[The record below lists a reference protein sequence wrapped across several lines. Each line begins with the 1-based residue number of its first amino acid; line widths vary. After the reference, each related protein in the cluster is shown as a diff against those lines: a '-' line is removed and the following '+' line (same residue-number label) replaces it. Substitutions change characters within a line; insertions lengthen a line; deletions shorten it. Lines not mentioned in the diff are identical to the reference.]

1 MSLRYLLDTN
11 VLSELTRPAPSR
23 KLLSR
28 VHRHQQALCTAAPV
42 WHELLFGVGRL
53 AAGTRRA
60 TLEAFVAGLARSGL
74 RVLPY
79 DAPAAE
85 WHANARARLAAS
97 GQVPPFVDGQI
108 ASIAAVNGLIVVTA
122 NVADFEAFD
131 PLLVEDWR
139 S

>member
-11 VLSELTRPAPSR
+11 VLSELTRPVPSR

-28 VHRHQQALCTAAPV
+28 VHRHEQALCTAAPV
-42 WHELLFGVGRL
+42 WHELLFGVHRL
-53 AAGTRRA
+53 ATGTKRA
-60 TLEAFVAGLARSGL
+60 TLEAFVAGLIRSGL

-97 GQVPPFVDGQI
+97 GQTPAFVDGQI
-108 ASIAAVNGLIVVTA
+108 ASVAAVNALIVVTA
-122 NVADFEAFD
+122 NVADFEVFEGLQVD
-131 PLLVEDWR
+131 DWR
-139 S
+139 T